1 MNPWTQYKAQQLE
14 TNEITAFGI
23 QLVTRHANAY
33 EMRELLAFAA
43 ACAQANVNMFVSK
56 AFYDSGSGC
65 CSFTLSIVLEEAGF
79 TPKQAI
85 FNAAQQTLSQFLWYG
100 GVHHGQP
107 LLNEPE
113 PP

>member
-65 CSFTLSIVLEEAGF
+65 CNFTLSRVLDEAGF
-79 TPKQAI
+79 TAK
-85 FNAAQQTLSQFLWYG
+85 QTLSQFLWYG

-107 LLNEPE
+107 LDASE